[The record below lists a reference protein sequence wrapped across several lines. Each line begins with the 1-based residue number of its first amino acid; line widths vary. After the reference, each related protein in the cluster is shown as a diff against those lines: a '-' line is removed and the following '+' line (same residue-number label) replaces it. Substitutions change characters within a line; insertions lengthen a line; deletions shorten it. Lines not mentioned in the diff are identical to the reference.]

1 MNCAFTDELL
11 RKSGS
16 VGKNVFYLIYYLV
29 MAGNILE
36 LYITDKIRLMA

>member
-16 VGKNVFYLIYYLV
+16 VGKNVIYYLV